1 MLENHPEF
9 EIAFVWNRTKHVLID
24 CHVAPSLILDKL
36 ENIFELEVDLIVEVA
51 HPNITKKVRVNDI
64 FCYTL
69 PEMNPQI
76 NTIVLCCNTLY
87 STENY
92 FWNTEPTLSAVQQ
105 VIFSSLTESREIHI

>member
-1 MLENHPEF
+1 MFVYISTSLLGGYLGQYLYSLLENHPEF

-36 ENIFELEVDLIVEVA
+36 ENIFELEVYLIVEVA

-92 FWNTEPTLSAVQQ
+92 F
-105 VIFSSLTESREIHI
+105 